1 MAKEDWTGAVS
12 GADRVVEGGF
22 EAGDVV
28 NRDPVVTP
36 DADAKDFADGAGVSQ
51 AAYANYDAAL
61 TAHESR
67 ADIESLADR
76 RAREYGSDFA
86 DADFMRQAAY
96 NADGTAQAAPRPGT
110 VHGDADAS
118 A

>member
-12 GADRVVEGGF
+12 GADRVIDGGL
-22 EAGDVV
+22 EAGQVV

-36 DADAKDFADGAGVSQ
+36 DADAKAFADTNNVSQ

-61 TAHESR
+61 SAHEAR

-76 RAREYGSDFA
+76 RAREVATTFA
-86 DADFMRQAAY
+86 ATDFMRDRAY
-96 NADGTAQAAPRPGT
+96 AADGTAEPAPRPGT
-110 VHGDADAS
+110 VQGNSDAS